1 MTQERG
7 SGQVQQGERQ
17 ELFRQTALDQASA
30 ATGLDAYIKAVRP
43 STWLVAVAAV
53 IAMVALLIWGFTAK
67 VATTINDN
75 GVVHEGK
82 VVSYLTEQNRIEVS
96 VGDRALVN
104 NREATVVDV
113 SQTPLSSRDAGA
125 VAKDGE
131 ETKTFYDVFIDNDFS
146 KFDPKAFVASTLL
159 MGAPSGMQT
168 TLRMPMREAAR
179 ATPWA
184 WLPAL
189 QAMMPA
195 CRCSSES
202 WLIL

>member
-1 MTQERG
+1 MT
-7 SGQVQQGERQ
+7 SQQDQRRSEM
-17 ELFRQTALDQASA
+17 FRQTALDQVST

-53 IAMVALLIWGFTAK
+53 IAMIALLVWGFTAK

-75 GVVHEGK
+75 GVVYEGK

-125 VAKDGE
+125 VAKDEYTLDMLKLEDWNYPVYLTMDDLPDEG
-131 ETKTFYDVFIDNDFS
+131 TLVDVMITTDE
-146 KFDPKAFVASTLL
+146 VAPISFLL
-159 MGAPSGMQT
+159 DSELGNG
-168 TLRMPMREAAR
+168 
-179 ATPWA
+179 
-184 WLPAL
+184 
-189 QAMMPA
+189 
-195 CRCSSES
+195 SS
-202 WLIL
+202 

>member
-1 MTQERG
+1 MT
-7 SGQVQQGERQ
+7 SQQDQRRSEM
-17 ELFRQTALDQASA
+17 FRQTALDQVST

-53 IAMVALLIWGFTAK
+53 NAMIALLVWGFTAK

-75 GVVHEGK
+75 GVVYEGK

-125 VAKDGE
+125 VAKDEYTLDMLKLEDWNYPVYLTMDDLPDEG
-131 ETKTFYDVFIDNDFS
+131 TLVDVMITTDE
-146 KFDPKAFVASTLL
+146 VAPISFLL
-159 MGAPSGMQT
+159 DSELGNG
-168 TLRMPMREAAR
+168 
-179 ATPWA
+179 
-184 WLPAL
+184 
-189 QAMMPA
+189 
-195 CRCSSES
+195 SS
-202 WLIL
+202 

>member
-1 MTQERG
+1 MT
-7 SGQVQQGERQ
+7 SQQDQRRSEM
-17 ELFRQTALDQASA
+17 FRQTALDQVST

-53 IAMVALLIWGFTAK
+53 IAMIALLVWGFTAK

-125 VAKDGE
+125 VAKDEYTLDMLKLEDWNYPVYLTMDDLPDEG
-131 ETKTFYDVFIDNDFS
+131 TLVDVMITTDE
-146 KFDPKAFVASTLL
+146 VAPISFLL
-159 MGAPSGMQT
+159 DSELGNG
-168 TLRMPMREAAR
+168 
-179 ATPWA
+179 
-184 WLPAL
+184 
-189 QAMMPA
+189 
-195 CRCSSES
+195 SS
-202 WLIL
+202 

>member
-1 MTQERG
+1 MT
-7 SGQVQQGERQ
+7 SQQDQRRSEM
-17 ELFRQTALDQASA
+17 FRQTALDQVST

-53 IAMVALLIWGFTAK
+53 IAMIALLVWGFTAK

-75 GVVHEGK
+75 GVVYEGK

-125 VAKDGE
+125 VAKDEYTLDMLKLEDWNYPVYLTMDDMPDEG
-131 ETKTFYDVFIDNDFS
+131 TLVDVMITTDELAPISF
-146 KFDPKAFVASTLL
+146 LL
-159 MGAPSGMQT
+159 D
-168 TLRMPMREAAR
+168 
-179 ATPWA
+179 
-184 WLPAL
+184 
-189 QAMMPA
+189 
-195 CRCSSES
+195 SELGNGS
-202 WLIL
+202 R

>member
-1 MTQERG
+1 MT
-7 SGQVQQGERQ
+7 SQQDQRRSEM
-17 ELFRQTALDQASA
+17 FRQTALDQVST

-53 IAMVALLIWGFTAK
+53 IAMIALLVWGFTAK

-125 VAKDGE
+125 VAKDAYTLDMLKLEDWNCPVYLTMDDLPDEG
-131 ETKTFYDVFIDNDFS
+131 TLVDVMITTDE
-146 KFDPKAFVASTLL
+146 VAPISFLL
-159 MGAPSGMQT
+159 DSELGNG
-168 TLRMPMREAAR
+168 
-179 ATPWA
+179 
-184 WLPAL
+184 
-189 QAMMPA
+189 
-195 CRCSSES
+195 SS
-202 WLIL
+202 